1 MARAIIKDRGWNRI
15 QVDIAKLGNSS
26 VKVGFL
32 AGGPSQDGTPVV
44 HYATWNEFG
53 TESIP
58 SRPFMRR
65 TADQQKKSLASR
77 NGQFAYLVRNLIARR
92 LSVNKILDSLGLY
105 YQSKVR
111 ETIRNSKSWAVPNS
125 PLTIK
130 LKKSSTPLIEHG
142 VMIGAVNYEKIKG

>member
-1 MARAIIKDRGWNRI
+1 MANVIRRDRGWNRI
-15 QVDIAKLGNSS
+15 QLDIAALKDRS

-44 HYATWNEFG
+44 DYATWNEFG

-65 TADQQKKSLASR
+65 TADQERRSLRTA
-77 NGQFAYLVRNLIARR
+77 NGQFALLIKQMISRR
-92 LSVNKILDSLGLY
+92 LNPNQVLNAVGLY

-111 ETIRNSKSWAVPNS
+111 ETIRTSKSWAVPNS

-130 LKKSSTPLIEHG
+130 MKKSSTPLIDHG
-142 VMIGAVNYEKIKG
+142 ILIGAVNYEKSRK